1 VDVPDSESLTVSGRV
16 AMLAGMKGHARH
28 LMTAPVKSV
37 PPETPL
43 AEIASLLAE
52 ENIGGVPVT
61 DTELHVLGFVSEWDI
76 MGALLA
82 GRPLSTLASEVMS
95 SPVHTVDEFD
105 LSDEVMELFR
115 KHSIHHLP
123 VVRQEKLLGIITP
136 SDVIRYLANTLP
148 QPKKA
153 G

>member
-1 VDVPDSESLTVSGRV
+1 
-16 AMLAGMKGHARH
+16 MNGHARN

-37 PPETPL
+37 TPETSL
-43 AEIASLLAE
+43 SDVATLLAE
-52 ENIGGVPVT
+52 GRIGGVPVA
-61 DTELHVLGFVSEWDI
+61 DAELHVLGFVSEWDI
-76 MGALLA
+76 MGALLS

-115 KHSIHHLP
+115 KHRIHHLP
-123 VVRQEKLLGIITP
+123 VVREGKLLGIITP
-136 SDVIRYLANTLP
+136 SDVIRYLASTLP
-148 QPKKA
+148 QPKQA